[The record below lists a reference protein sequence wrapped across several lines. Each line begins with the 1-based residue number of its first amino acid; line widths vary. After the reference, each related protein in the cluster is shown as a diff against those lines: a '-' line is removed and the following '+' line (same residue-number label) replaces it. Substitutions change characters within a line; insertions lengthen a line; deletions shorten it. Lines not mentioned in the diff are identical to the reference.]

1 MQRGVRKHTYI
12 KKLNNLK
19 LTQDEIRRIV
29 GYNITD
35 EQVEEIADFLS
46 LFAIITYNNLVKD
59 KVYG

>member
-1 MQRGVRKHTYI
+1 VRKHKYI

>member
-1 MQRGVRKHTYI
+1 MRKHKYI

>member
-1 MQRGVRKHTYI
+1 MGMKPNVY

>member
-1 MQRGVRKHTYI
+1 MRKHKYI

-46 LFAIITYNNLVKD
+46 LFSIITYNNLVKD